1 MEMDDCLCP
10 ICGGKAWK
18 KDNIVGNFD
27 NKKSNI
33 FFECEECGHFY
44 TKYIYSHEF
53 NDDINIGYDKNK
65 LATYLTYNK
74 EINKQF
80 VFAPD
85 QVYTALAN
93 ELEKYPNIY
102 LKYVNTK
109 ELDCWYPKTFSEK
122 IDKIL
127 TYFYQNTEHIGNS
140 IKIKI
145 QQLKRILFVDLYG
158 IVTIEDK
165 IIHVRRDDNEVEN
178 GVKYMLDYL
187 KTKKYVSFDRDDEGV
202 YNIQIM
208 PDGLS
213 RIDKFQQSNVDNRK
227 IFVAMEFGEKTDSLY
242 SAIKQGI
249 EDAGYIS
256 VRIDKEEHNKY
267 IPLEIL
273 RQIQECRLMVADLSD
288 KNNGV
293 YFEEGYAVGLNKE
306 VIQICRKKQ
315 TEDENSNVDKLP
327 LHFDVAQKNTILF
340 DEESEVSDKL
350 RKRILATINN
360 KQF

>member
-1 MEMDDCLCP
+1 MGMDTCLCP
-10 ICGGKAWK
+10 ICGGKARK
-18 KDNIVGNFD
+18 EEGIIGNFD

-44 TKYIYSHEF
+44 TRYIYSSEF

-65 LATYLTYNK
+65 LVTYLAYNK
-74 EINKQF
+74 GNNKQF
-80 VFAPD
+80 VFATD
-85 QVYTALAN
+85 QVYTALT
-93 ELEKYPNIY
+93 EKLATYPNIY

-109 ELDCWYPKTFSEK
+109 ELDCWYPKTFSKK

-127 TYFYQNTEHIGNS
+127 TYFYQSTEHIGTS
-140 IKIKI
+140 IKITI
-145 QQLKRILFVDLYG
+145 QQLSRILFVDLYG
-158 IVTIEDK
+158 ITTIEHK
-165 IIHVRRDDNEVEN
+165 IIHTKRDDNEIEN

-187 KTKKYVSFDRDDEGV
+187 KTEKYISFDRTDNGT

-213 RIDKFQQSNVDNRK
+213 RIDKFQQYNADNRK
-227 IFVAMEFGEKTDSLY
+227 IFVAMEFGNKTDSLY
-242 SAIKQGI
+242 NAIKQGI

-256 VRIDKEEHNKY
+256 VRIDREEHNKY

-315 TEDENSNVDKLP
+315 TAKEGSDVDKLP

-340 DEESEVSDKL
+340 DEESEISDKL
-350 RKRILATINN
+350 RKRILAIINN
-360 KQF
+360 K